1 MKKRSILII
10 TLLIYLITTISLII
24 GLTLPTGDTFLERLL
39 VNYKLSVYTQGH
51 EGLYIPGAQLFAVIL
66 LSWLALKWLY
76 KDQVSLWK
84 NGLLLLIVF
93 VVVSWKVII
102 Y

>member
-10 TLLIYLITTISLII
+10 SILIYAITTTSLII
-24 GLTLPTGDTFLERLL
+24 GLSLPTGDTFLERML
-39 VNYKLSVYTQGH
+39 VNFNLSAYTQGDA
-51 EGLYIPGAQLFAVIL
+51 GLYIPGAQVFVVIL
-66 LSWLALKWLY
+66 MSWLTLKWLY

-84 NGLLLLIVF
+84 NGLLLLIVL
-93 VVVSWKVII
+93 VVVLWKVII